1 MKTPAITGLFATVA
15 AGLAA
20 CTTLSLPYQLP
31 SGSEVAVVHTAAPG
45 ARILQVD
52 GKGVSALLPR
62 DLPVSSGIRQLGL
75 QTSAGGGSVYQCVT
89 LMLKGGQ
96 RYLIRVAGPDRNWAV
111 LVTNEGSGDEVPLL
125 EIVRAQNSCPSL
137 KGVPGSG

>member
-1 MKTPAITGLFATVA
+1 MKYPAITGLFA

-20 CTTLSLPYQLP
+20 CTTVGLPYQLP

-52 GKGVSALLPR
+52 GWSVSAFLPR
-62 DLPVSSGIRQLGL
+62 DLPVTSGIRQIGL
-75 QTSAGGGSVYQCVT
+75 ETSAGGASVYQCVT
-89 LMLKGGQ
+89 LLLKGGQ
-96 RYLIRVAGPDRNWAV
+96 RYLIRVAGPERNWAV
-111 LVTNEGSGDEVPLL
+111 LVTNERSGDEVAPL
-125 EIVRAQNSCPSL
+125 EIVRAKNSCPSL